1 MAETSNMISMV
12 TIVTPGA
19 LGITDGR
26 PVVVDPTD
34 ATKAV
39 STDKLVSITT
49 KLLGVAL
56 SERVD
61 DKVVVALSGIVPDAP
76 TTLTAYTDY
85 WAAAGGNGY
94 TTSDPG
100 GGEAD
105 PLYLGFPVA
114 SGEFYVSLAAFRLD
128 MDSAGIEAAVSDVET
143 AVDGVATAVGDV
155 ETAVATAGGDVE
167 TAITTAI
174 ATGLGQTYED
184 WASPTLTFSAGD
196 AATMPNAA
204 TAIVTIE
211 PDTMPSKYVDLAW
224 GFTFGAAPSADAALA
239 VYQSY
244 DNGTNI
250 ETNPSYNFTEALS
263 AGNPVKRWRRIAASD
278 AMRLVLTNST
288 GQDITSVWLKWRG
301 VRG

>member
-1 MAETSNMISMV
+1 MADTSNMITV
-12 TIVTPGA
+12 VTPGA

-39 STDKLVSITT
+39 STDKLGSITT
-49 KLLGVAL
+49 KLLGIAL

-128 MDSAGIEAAVSDVET
+128 MDSAGIEAAVSDVEI
-143 AVDGVATAVGDV
+143 
-155 ETAVATAGGDVE
+155 AVATAGGDVE
-167 TAITTAI
+167 TAITTSI
-174 ATGLGQTYED
+174 ATGSGQTYED

-196 AATMPNAA
+196 ATTMPNAA

-211 PDTMPSKYVDLAW
+211 PDTMPAKYVDLAW

>member
-143 AVDGVATAVGDV
+143 A
-155 ETAVATAGGDVE
+155 
-167 TAITTAI
+167 ITTSI

-184 WASPTLTFSAGD
+184 WDSPTLTFSAGD
-196 AATMPNAA
+196 ATTMPNAA

>member
-1 MAETSNMISMV
+1 MADTSNMITV
-12 TIVTPGA
+12 VTPGA

-39 STDKLVSITT
+39 STDKLGSITT
-49 KLLGVAL
+49 KLLGIAL

-128 MDSAGIEAAVSDVET
+128 MDSAGIEAAVSDVEI
-143 AVDGVATAVGDV
+143 
-155 ETAVATAGGDVE
+155 AVATAGGDVE
-167 TAITTAI
+167 TAITTSI
-174 ATGLGQTYED
+174 AAGSGQTYED

-196 AATMPNAA
+196 ATTMPNAA

-211 PDTMPSKYVDLAW
+211 PDTMPAKYVDLAW

-278 AMRLVLTNST
+278 AMRLVFTNST

>member
-39 STDKLVSITT
+39 STDKLGSITT

-143 AVDGVATAVGDV
+143 A
-155 ETAVATAGGDVE
+155 
-167 TAITTAI
+167 ITTSI

-184 WASPTLTFSAGD
+184 WDSPTLTFSAGD
-196 AATMPNAA
+196 ATTMPNAA

-211 PDTMPSKYVDLAW
+211 PGTMPSKYVDLAW
-224 GFTFGAAPSADAALA
+224 GFTFGAVPSADAALA

>member
-39 STDKLVSITT
+39 STDKLGSITT

-143 AVDGVATAVGDV
+143 A
-155 ETAVATAGGDVE
+155 
-167 TAITTAI
+167 ITTSI

-184 WASPTLTFSAGD
+184 WDSPTLTFSAGD
-196 AATMPNAA
+196 ATTMPNAA

-211 PDTMPSKYVDLAW
+211 PGTMPSKYVDLAW

>member
-1 MAETSNMISMV
+1 MADTSNMITV
-12 TIVTPGA
+12 VTPGA

-39 STDKLVSITT
+39 STDKLGSITT
-49 KLLGVAL
+49 KLLGIAL

-143 AVDGVATAVGDV
+143 A
-155 ETAVATAGGDVE
+155 
-167 TAITTAI
+167 ITTSI

-184 WASPTLTFSAGD
+184 WDSPTLTFSAGD
-196 AATMPNAA
+196 ATTMPNAA

-211 PDTMPSKYVDLAW
+211 PGTMPSKYVDLAW

>member
-39 STDKLVSITT
+39 STDKLGSITT

-143 AVDGVATAVGDV
+143 A
-155 ETAVATAGGDVE
+155 
-167 TAITTAI
+167 ITTSI

-184 WASPTLTFSAGD
+184 WDSPTLTFSAGD
-196 AATMPNAA
+196 ATTMPNAA

-211 PDTMPSKYVDLAW
+211 PGTMPAKYVDLAW

-278 AMRLVLTNST
+278 AMRLVFTNST
-288 GQDITSVWLKWRG
+288 GQDITSIWLKWRG

>member
-39 STDKLVSITT
+39 STDKLGSITT

-143 AVDGVATAVGDV
+143 A
-155 ETAVATAGGDVE
+155 
-167 TAITTAI
+167 ITTSI

-184 WASPTLTFSAGD
+184 WDSPTLTFSAGD
-196 AATMPNAA
+196 ATTMPNAA

-211 PDTMPSKYVDLAW
+211 PDTMPAKYVDLAW

-278 AMRLVLTNST
+278 AMRLVFTNST

>member
-39 STDKLVSITT
+39 STDKLGSITT

-143 AVDGVATAVGDV
+143 A
-155 ETAVATAGGDVE
+155 
-167 TAITTAI
+167 ITTSI

-184 WASPTLTFSAGD
+184 WDSPTLTFSAGD
-196 AATMPNAA
+196 ATTMPNAA

-211 PDTMPSKYVDLAW
+211 PGTMPSKYVDLAW
-224 GFTFGAAPSADAALA
+224 GFTFGTAPSADAALA

-244 DNGTNI
+244 DNGINI

>member
-39 STDKLVSITT
+39 STDKLASITT
-49 KLLGVAL
+49 RLLGVAL

-155 ETAVATAGGDVE
+155 ETA
-167 TAITTAI
+167 ITTSI

-184 WASPTLTFSAGD
+184 WDSPTLTFSAGD
-196 AATMPNAA
+196 ATTMPNAA

-244 DNGTNI
+244 DNGINI

>member
-39 STDKLVSITT
+39 STDKLASITT

-61 DKVVVALSGIVPDAP
+61 GKVVVALSGIVPDAP

-143 AVDGVATAVGDV
+143 A
-155 ETAVATAGGDVE
+155 
-167 TAITTAI
+167 ITTSI

-196 AATMPNAA
+196 ATTMPNAA

>member
-39 STDKLVSITT
+39 STDKLGSITT

-143 AVDGVATAVGDV
+143 A
-155 ETAVATAGGDVE
+155 
-167 TAITTAI
+167 ITTSI

-184 WASPTLTFSAGD
+184 WDSPTLTFSAGD
-196 AATMPNAA
+196 ATTMPNAA

>member
-39 STDKLVSITT
+39 STDKLTSITT

-143 AVDGVATAVGDV
+143 A
-155 ETAVATAGGDVE
+155 
-167 TAITTAI
+167 ITTSI

-184 WASPTLTFSAGD
+184 WDSPTLTFSAGD
-196 AATMPNAA
+196 ATTMPNAA

-211 PDTMPSKYVDLAW
+211 PGTMPSKYVDLAW

-278 AMRLVLTNST
+278 AMRLVFTNST

>member
-39 STDKLVSITT
+39 STDKLGSITT

-143 AVDGVATAVGDV
+143 A
-155 ETAVATAGGDVE
+155 
-167 TAITTAI
+167 ITTSI

-184 WASPTLTFSAGD
+184 WDSPTLTFSAGD
-196 AATMPNAA
+196 ATTMPNAA

-211 PDTMPSKYVDLAW
+211 PGTMPSKYVDLAW

-278 AMRLVLTNST
+278 AMRLVFTNST

>member
-39 STDKLVSITT
+39 STDKLGSITT

-143 AVDGVATAVGDV
+143 A
-155 ETAVATAGGDVE
+155 
-167 TAITTAI
+167 ITTSI

-184 WASPTLTFSAGD
+184 WDSPTLTFSAGD
-196 AATMPNAA
+196 ATTMPNAA

-211 PDTMPSKYVDLAW
+211 PGTMPSKYVDLAW

-244 DNGTNI
+244 DNGTNV

>member
-39 STDKLVSITT
+39 STDKLTSITT

-143 AVDGVATAVGDV
+143 A
-155 ETAVATAGGDVE
+155 
-167 TAITTAI
+167 ITTSI

-184 WASPTLTFSAGD
+184 WDSPTLTFSAGD
-196 AATMPNAA
+196 ATTMPNAA

-211 PDTMPSKYVDLAW
+211 PGTMPSKYVDLAW

>member
-39 STDKLVSITT
+39 STDKLASITT

-143 AVDGVATAVGDV
+143 A
-155 ETAVATAGGDVE
+155 
-167 TAITTAI
+167 ITTSI

-244 DNGTNI
+244 DNGINI

>member
-39 STDKLVSITT
+39 STDKLASITT
-49 KLLGVAL
+49 KLLGIAL

-128 MDSAGIEAAVSDVET
+128 MDSAGIEAAVSDVEI
-143 AVDGVATAVGDV
+143 
-155 ETAVATAGGDVE
+155 AVATAGGDVE
-167 TAITTAI
+167 TAITTSI

-196 AATMPNAA
+196 ATTMPNAA

-211 PDTMPSKYVDLAW
+211 PDTMPAKYVDLAW

>member
-1 MAETSNMISMV
+1 MISMV

-39 STDKLVSITT
+39 STDKLASITT

-143 AVDGVATAVGDV
+143 A
-155 ETAVATAGGDVE
+155 
-167 TAITTAI
+167 ITTSI

-244 DNGTNI
+244 DNGINI

>member
-39 STDKLVSITT
+39 STDKLASITT
-49 KLLGVAL
+49 RLLGIAL

-114 SGEFYVSLAAFRLD
+114 SGEFYVSLAEIGRAH
-128 MDSAGIEAAVSDVET
+128 V
-143 AVDGVATAVGDV
+143 
-155 ETAVATAGGDVE
+155 
-167 TAITTAI
+167 
-174 ATGLGQTYED
+174 
-184 WASPTLTFSAGD
+184 
-196 AATMPNAA
+196 
-204 TAIVTIE
+204 
-211 PDTMPSKYVDLAW
+211 
-224 GFTFGAAPSADAALA
+224 
-239 VYQSY
+239 
-244 DNGTNI
+244 
-250 ETNPSYNFTEALS
+250 
-263 AGNPVKRWRRIAASD
+263 
-278 AMRLVLTNST
+278 
-288 GQDITSVWLKWRG
+288 
-301 VRG
+301 

>member
-1 MAETSNMISMV
+1 M
-12 TIVTPGA
+12 
-19 LGITDGR
+19 
-26 PVVVDPTD
+26 
-34 ATKAV
+34 
-39 STDKLVSITT
+39 
-49 KLLGVAL
+49 
-56 SERVD
+56 
-61 DKVVVALSGIVPDAP
+61 PDAP

-143 AVDGVATAVGDV
+143 A
-155 ETAVATAGGDVE
+155 
-167 TAITTAI
+167 ITTSI

-184 WASPTLTFSAGD
+184 WDSPTLTFSAGD
-196 AATMPNAA
+196 ATTMPNAA

>member
-39 STDKLVSITT
+39 STDKLASITT

-143 AVDGVATAVGDV
+143 A
-155 ETAVATAGGDVE
+155 
-167 TAITTAI
+167 ITTSI

-196 AATMPNAA
+196 ATTMPNAA

-244 DNGTNI
+244 DNGINI

>member
-39 STDKLVSITT
+39 STDKLGSITT

-143 AVDGVATAVGDV
+143 A
-155 ETAVATAGGDVE
+155 
-167 TAITTAI
+167 ITTSI

-184 WASPTLTFSAGD
+184 WDSPTLTFSAGD

>member
-39 STDKLVSITT
+39 STDKLGSITT
-49 KLLGVAL
+49 KLLGIAL

-128 MDSAGIEAAVSDVET
+128 MDSAGIEAAVSDVEI
-143 AVDGVATAVGDV
+143 
-155 ETAVATAGGDVE
+155 AVATAGGDVE
-167 TAITTAI
+167 TAITTSI
-174 ATGLGQTYED
+174 AAGSGQTYED

-196 AATMPNAA
+196 ATTMPNAA

-211 PDTMPSKYVDLAW
+211 PDTMPAKYVDLAW

-278 AMRLVLTNST
+278 AMRLVFTNST

>member
-1 MAETSNMISMV
+1 MAETSSMISMV

-39 STDKLVSITT
+39 STDKLGSITT

-143 AVDGVATAVGDV
+143 A
-155 ETAVATAGGDVE
+155 
-167 TAITTAI
+167 ITTSI

-184 WASPTLTFSAGD
+184 WDSPTLTFSAGD
-196 AATMPNAA
+196 ATTMPNAA

-211 PDTMPSKYVDLAW
+211 PGTMPSKYVDLAW

>member
-39 STDKLVSITT
+39 STDKLGSITT

-143 AVDGVATAVGDV
+143 A
-155 ETAVATAGGDVE
+155 
-167 TAITTAI
+167 ITTSI

-184 WASPTLTFSAGD
+184 WDSPTLTFSAGD
-196 AATMPNAA
+196 ATTMPNAA

-211 PDTMPSKYVDLAW
+211 PGTMPSKYVDLAW

-244 DNGTNI
+244 DNGINI

>member
-39 STDKLVSITT
+39 STDKLASIST
-49 KLLGVAL
+49 KLLGIAL

-128 MDSAGIEAAVSDVET
+128 MDSAGIEAAVSDVEI
-143 AVDGVATAVGDV
+143 
-155 ETAVATAGGDVE
+155 AVATAGGDVE
-167 TAITTAI
+167 TAITTSI

-196 AATMPNAA
+196 ATTMPNAA

-211 PDTMPSKYVDLAW
+211 PDTMPAKYVDLAW

>member
-39 STDKLVSITT
+39 STDKLGSITT

-143 AVDGVATAVGDV
+143 A
-155 ETAVATAGGDVE
+155 
-167 TAITTAI
+167 ITTSI

-196 AATMPNAA
+196 ATTMPNAA

-211 PDTMPSKYVDLAW
+211 PGTMPSKYVDLAW

>member
-1 MAETSNMISMV
+1 MDQT
-12 TIVTPGA
+12 TILVTPGT
-19 LGITDGR
+19 LGVTDGR
-26 PVVVDPTD
+26 PVVVDPAD

-39 STDKLVSITT
+39 STPGISSITT
-49 KLLGVAL
+49 KLLGIAL
-56 SERVD
+56 AEQVD
-61 DKVVVALSGIVPDAP
+61 DKISVVVAGTVPDVP
-76 TTLTAYTDY
+76 LSLVPYTNY
-85 WAAAGGNGY
+85 WASAGGNGF
-94 TTSDPG
+94 TTVDPG
-100 GGEAD
+100 GGEED
-105 PLYLGFPVA
+105 PLYLGFPIAPGV
-114 SGEFYVSLAAFRLD
+114 FYVSLAAFRLD
-128 MDSAGIEAAVSDVET
+128 MDSAGIEAAVS
-143 AVDGVATAVGDV
+143 DV

-224 GFTFGAAPSADAALA
+224 GFTFGAVPSADAALA

-244 DNGTNI
+244 DGGTNI
-250 ETNPSYNFTEALS
+250 ETNPTYNFTEALS

>member
-1 MAETSNMISMV
+1 MADTSNMITV
-12 TIVTPGA
+12 VTPGA

-39 STDKLVSITT
+39 STDKLGSITT
-49 KLLGVAL
+49 KLLGIAL

-128 MDSAGIEAAVSDVET
+128 MDSAGIEAAVSGVEI
-143 AVDGVATAVGDV
+143 
-155 ETAVATAGGDVE
+155 AVATAGGDVE
-167 TAITTAI
+167 TAITTSI
-174 ATGLGQTYED
+174 AAGSGQTYED

-196 AATMPNAA
+196 ATTMPNAA

-211 PDTMPSKYVDLAW
+211 PDTMPAKYVDLAW

>member
-39 STDKLVSITT
+39 STDKLASITT
-49 KLLGVAL
+49 KLLGIAL

-128 MDSAGIEAAVSDVET
+128 MDSAGIEAAVSDVEI
-143 AVDGVATAVGDV
+143 
-155 ETAVATAGGDVE
+155 AVATAGGDVE
-167 TAITTAI
+167 TAITTSI
-174 ATGLGQTYED
+174 AAGSGQTYED

-196 AATMPNAA
+196 ATTMPNAA
-204 TAIVTIE
+204 TAIVTID
-211 PDTMPSKYVDLAW
+211 PDTMPAKYVDLAW

>member
-1 MAETSNMISMV
+1 MADTSNMITV
-12 TIVTPGA
+12 VTPGA

-39 STDKLVSITT
+39 STDKLGSITT
-49 KLLGVAL
+49 KLLGIAL

-128 MDSAGIEAAVSDVET
+128 MDSTGIEAAVSDVEI
-143 AVDGVATAVGDV
+143 
-155 ETAVATAGGDVE
+155 AVATAGGDVE
-167 TAITTAI
+167 TAITTSI
-174 ATGLGQTYED
+174 AAGSGQTYED

-196 AATMPNAA
+196 ATTMPNAA

-211 PDTMPSKYVDLAW
+211 PDTMPAKYVDLAW

-278 AMRLVLTNST
+278 AMRLVFTNST

>member
-1 MAETSNMISMV
+1 MV

-39 STDKLVSITT
+39 STDKLGSITT

-143 AVDGVATAVGDV
+143 A
-155 ETAVATAGGDVE
+155 
-167 TAITTAI
+167 ITTSI

-184 WASPTLTFSAGD
+184 WDSPTLTFSAGD
-196 AATMPNAA
+196 ATTMPNAA

-211 PDTMPSKYVDLAW
+211 PGTMPSKYVDLAW

>member
-39 STDKLVSITT
+39 STDKLTSITT

-143 AVDGVATAVGDV
+143 A
-155 ETAVATAGGDVE
+155 
-167 TAITTAI
+167 ITTSI

-184 WASPTLTFSAGD
+184 WDSPTLTFSAGD
-196 AATMPNAA
+196 ATTMPNAA

-211 PDTMPSKYVDLAW
+211 PDTMPAKYVDLAW

>member
-39 STDKLVSITT
+39 STDKLSSITT
-49 KLLGVAL
+49 KLLGIAL

-128 MDSAGIEAAVSDVET
+128 MDSAGIEAAVSDVEI
-143 AVDGVATAVGDV
+143 
-155 ETAVATAGGDVE
+155 AVATAGGDVE
-167 TAITTAI
+167 TAITTSI

-196 AATMPNAA
+196 ATTMPNAA

-211 PDTMPSKYVDLAW
+211 PDTMPAKYVDLAW

>member
-1 MAETSNMISMV
+1 MAETSSMISMV

-39 STDKLVSITT
+39 STDKLGSITT

-143 AVDGVATAVGDV
+143 A
-155 ETAVATAGGDVE
+155 
-167 TAITTAI
+167 ITTSI

-184 WASPTLTFSAGD
+184 WDSPTLTFSAGD
-196 AATMPNAA
+196 ATTMPNAA

-211 PDTMPSKYVDLAW
+211 PGTMPSKYVDLAW
-224 GFTFGAAPSADAALA
+224 GFTFGAVPSADAALA